1 MQIRKDMNKNT
12 NEFYIPE
19 KIILSKKNT
28 WPNKKNTSDF
38 KQNF

>member
-19 KIILSKKNT
+19 KIILSKEKHLAE
-28 WPNKKNTSDF
+28 
-38 KQNF
+38 